1 MIQCGYIVL
10 ALLNSAT
17 SFVSGEL
24 GRRQQEKLARK
35 SQELNQQLEENRQSF
50 QLDIHLKNVEAQ
62 KNLSMLNYDL
72 RLKEQ
77 QINFENT
84 CKSAEWQK
92 FLSTWP
98 LITVPSVIREQQINR
113 TNSTVSLRVFLS
125 KSNNRLFNES
135 VYPEV
140 EQSLKDFT
148 DNYINV
154 FNANNIIYYHNAWI
168 GSVQGGAVNENL
180 YFALKE
186 LPTLIVDTNI
196 VSDKLYVGLTVWGF
210 GTDEKKQMTV
220 FTIPFEQRVINNK
233 IDKEYYS
240 NLSSQIIDYL
250 KFIIGYTYD
259 TYNLI
264 QYDNA
269 PLLPKVIEYE
279 KTVYNHNILFNNEL
293 DVSYKIRY
301 GELYNYVLGGLSY
314 NTANKAYDIKDLKKT
329 YLHILRLEFAIA
341 SRSSIEPSKY
351 LDYLQ
356 ESLDAWVSIRSTIN
370 SANFLEKISW
380 NKEELFK
387 YCTKEDLAYFEKILS
402 AYNGTNADVHIISKI
417 ANTLNENN
425 LKNSSNRNQL
435 IQSDRHRGRYL
446 ESGEQ
451 DIFKL

>member
-1 MIQCGYIVL
+1 MIQCGYIVF
-10 ALLNSAT
+10 ALLNSA
-17 SFVSGEL
+17 SNFVNGDL
-24 GRRQQEKLARK
+24 GRKQQEKLAK
-35 SQELNQQLEENRQSF
+35 KNQELNQQLEENRQNF

-62 KNLSMLNYDL
+62 KNLSMLNYEL

-98 LITVPSVIREQQINR
+98 LITVPSVIREQQINKN
-113 TNSTVSLRVFLS
+113 NSSVSLRVFLS

-135 VYPEV
+135 VYPEI
-140 EQSLKDFT
+140 EQALKDFT

-168 GSVQGGAVNENL
+168 GNVQGGAVNENL

-220 FTIPFEQRVINNK
+220 FTIPFEQRLINNK
-233 IDKEYYS
+233 IDKEYYLS
-240 NLSSQIIDYL
+240 LSSQITNYL
-250 KFIIGYTYD
+250 KFIIAYTYD

-269 PLLPKVIEYE
+269 PLLPKVIDYE
-279 KTVYNHNILFNNEL
+279 KSVYNHNILFNDEL
-293 DVSYKIRY
+293 AVSYKLRY
-301 GELYNYVLGGLSY
+301 GDLYNYVIGASSY
-314 NTANKAYDIKDLKKT
+314 DASNKVYDVKDFKKT

-341 SRSSIEPSKY
+341 SRNSIELRTY
-351 LDYLQ
+351 LDYLR
-356 ESLDAWVSIRSTIN
+356 ESLDAWVSIRTKQDTEG
-370 SANFLEKISW
+370 FLGYLSC
-380 NKEELFK
+380 NRNELLK
-387 YCTKEDLAYFEKILS
+387 YCYKDDLAYFEKIMN
-402 AYNGTNADVHIISKI
+402 AYNGTNADIDVILKI
-417 ANTLNENN
+417 VETLKEN
-425 LKNSSNRNQL
+425 KVSETINRTKR
-435 IQSDRHRGRYL
+435 IQSERYQNRYL
-446 ESGEQ
+446 TDGEQ